1 MSKFSVTDK
10 VGAVRLFPRV
20 EALLDSLEAGLLSAD
35 DIVFDAGRKEWVS
48 IKDHPEVLAG
58 WEERQC
64 YRPLDDRR
72 PLSSIAADPLAF
84 PRLGEDGI
92 TPQHGIPQ
100 GNDFEVRRAAWR
112 AIRDSEPAGQHADVY
127 QSGETLLKR
136 GAFFG
141 AVILVALTCAALVLV
156 ATGIAR
162 LTAR

>member
-10 VGAVRLFPRV
+10 VGTTRLFPQV
-20 EALLDSLEAGLLSAD
+20 ESLLDSLEAGVLGAD

-48 IKDHPEVLAG
+48 IKDHPEVQAA
-58 WEERQC
+58 WEERQR

-72 PLSSIAADPLAF
+72 SLGSVAADPLGF

-100 GNDFEVRRAAWR
+100 GDDFEIRRAAWR
-112 AIRDSEPAGQHADVY
+112 AIRDNEAPAHADVY

-136 GAFFG
+136 GAFLG
-141 AVILVALTCAALVLV
+141 AVVLVAMICAALVLI

>member
-1 MSKFSVTDK
+1 MPNFSVTDK
-10 VGAVRLFPRV
+10 VGTIRLFPAV

-35 DIVFDAGRKEWVS
+35 DIVYDAGRKEWVS
-48 IKDHPEVLAG
+48 LRDHPDVQAG
-58 WEERQC
+58 WEERQR

-72 PLSSIAADPLAF
+72 ALGSVAADPLGF
-84 PRLGEDGI
+84 PRLNEDGV

-100 GNDFEVRRAAWR
+100 GDDFEVRRAAWR
-112 AIRDSEPAGQHADVY
+112 AIRDSAPSTHSTDLY

-141 AVILVALTCAALVLV
+141 AVVLVALTCAALVLV